1 MRITWCIVTFQ
12 EKYVEENLSHP
23 KFKMT
28 ESTIA
33 NSQEYQSFRSSV
45 PLKTVSIHKK
55 PLYLFAQIKKM
66 HSRNWSIESNKVQ
79 CCSYSAVVLLKIKF
93 FQYIVDDDES
103 KEWKLYDAGPK
114 QVKCP
119 LVCFPP
125 ASGTADVFYKQVLAL
140 SAVGFRV
147 ISVRVTF
154 V

>member
-1 MRITWCIVTFQ
+1 M
-12 EKYVEENLSHP
+12 SHP

-66 HSRNWSIESNKVQ
+66 RMHSRNWSIESNKVQ
-79 CCSYSAVVLLKIKF
+79 CCSYCAVVLSEIKF

>member
-1 MRITWCIVTFQ
+1 MLFLLC
-12 EKYVEENLSHP
+12 S
-23 KFKMT
+23 
-28 ESTIA
+28 
-33 NSQEYQSFRSSV
+33 SF
-45 PLKTVSIHKK
+45 
-55 PLYLFAQIKKM
+55 IKD
-66 HSRNWSIESNKVQ
+66 
-79 CCSYSAVVLLKIKF
+79 YKF

-154 V
+154 VYSYGNYSYLILLVHNYVNDC

>member
-1 MRITWCIVTFQ
+1 MHKLKKCIP
-12 EKYVEENLSHP
+12 E
-23 KFKMT
+23 
-28 ESTIA
+28 ID
-33 NSQEYQSFRSSV
+33 R
-45 PLKTVSIHKK
+45 
-55 PLYLFAQIKKM
+55 
-66 HSRNWSIESNKVQ
+66 SIESNKVQ
-79 CCSYSAVVLLKIKF
+79 CCSYSAVVLSKIKF

-154 V
+154 VYSYNYCYLILLVHNYVNDC

>member
-1 MRITWCIVTFQ
+1 MIDRIKQGSMFFLLCT
-12 EKYVEENLSHP
+12 
-23 KFKMT
+23 
-28 ESTIA
+28 
-33 NSQEYQSFRSSV
+33 SF
-45 PLKTVSIHKK
+45 
-55 PLYLFAQIKKM
+55 IKD
-66 HSRNWSIESNKVQ
+66 
-79 CCSYSAVVLLKIKF
+79 YKF

>member
-1 MRITWCIVTFQ
+1 M
-12 EKYVEENLSHP
+12 HP
-23 KFKMT
+23 
-28 ESTIA
+28 
-33 NSQEYQSFRSSV
+33 
-45 PLKTVSIHKK
+45 
-55 PLYLFAQIKKM
+55 
-66 HSRNWSIESNKVQ
+66 RNWSIESNKVQ
-79 CCSYSAVVLLKIKF
+79 CFSYCAVVLSKIKF

-154 V
+154 VYS